1 MCIRDSAQAA
11 DENLYTTV
19 KTPAPRGCI
28 YDTNGEALV
37 VNRPSQTVVA
47 DPEVADNRDVV
58 RRLSTVLGLSLI
70 HISSTAP
77 TEGV

>member
-1 MCIRDSAQAA
+1 M
-11 DENLYTTV
+11 

-28 YDTNGEALV
+28 YDNGEALV

-58 RRLSTVLGLSLI
+58 RRLSTVLGL
-70 HISSTAP
+70 P
-77 TEGV
+77 RQR